1 MCPPT
6 SQPVVP
12 PDAITAAKASF
23 QRCCRA
29 RDFFVCFYRHFF
41 RVCPDAEPMFAHTDF
56 KRQHKLLQHAIGLL
70 LNYPRQQEDDPN
82 ILRRVAERHSRRD
95 LDIAP
100 SMYGPFVDALME
112 TVREHDAEC
121 DAATEEAWR
130 RTLAPGV
137 AYMQGRY

>member
-12 PDAITAAKASF
+12 PDAINAARASF
-23 QRCCRA
+23 RRCCQA

-41 RVCPDAEPMFAHTDF
+41 RVCPDAEPLFAHTDF
-56 KRQHKLLQHAIGLL
+56 KRQYKLLQHAIGLL
-70 LNYPRQQEDDPN
+70 LNYPRQQADDPN

-95 LDIAP
+95 LGIAP

>member
-23 QRCCRA
+23 RRCCQA
-29 RDFFVCFYRHFF
+29 PDFFVCFYRHFF
-41 RVCPDAEPMFAHTDF
+41 RTCPDAEPLFARTDF
-56 KRQHKLLQHAIGLL
+56 ERQHKLLRHAIGLL
-70 LNYPRQQEDDPN
+70 LSYPRQQADDPN

-95 LDIAP
+95 LDIP
-100 SMYGPFVDALME
+100 RSMYAPFVDALMR

-121 DAATEEAWR
+121 DDATEQAWR
-130 RTLAPGV
+130 STLAPGV
-137 AYMQGRY
+137 AYMQERY

>member
-12 PDAITAAKASF
+12 PDAIAAKASF
-23 QRCCRA
+23 QRCCQA
-29 RDFFVCFYRHFF
+29 PDFFPCFYRHFF
-41 RVCPDAEPMFAHTDF
+41 HACPDAEPLFARTDF

-70 LNYPRQQEDDPN
+70 LNYPHQPTGDPN

-95 LDIAP
+95 LGIAP
-100 SMYGPFVDALME
+100 SMYEPFVEALLR
-112 TVREHDAEC
+112 TVREHDARC
-121 DAATEEAWR
+121 DDAVEAAWR

-137 AYMQGRY
+137 AYMRDRY